1 LDALAFLL
9 KYDPSTA
16 PMEKASK
23 FWNAAE
29 KLSDPQE
36 AADLKKTIIN
46 EYINLLSIFLYTTN
60 YYIIS
65 PTSCSYAELLRAG
78 DSSFGS
84 ALVGITSSASFFAA
98 FFFSFWLKQRLSF
111 KIALILSAVAP
122 ILGNFLYAY
131 ALTLESLNVAYIGRL
146 LVGFGSAEVCNR
158 QFIAL
163 SIDKT
168 RVTSACARFV
178 AASAIGMSAGP
189 FFAAI
194 IDKYSDHDLNVD
206 LPILGGLI
214 INHTTGPGWL
224 MLVLYVFY
232 LLLVVFTFEDPIN
245 IYKLPAPILERDS
258 TSGTPARKQHNKDFS
273 NCESVDTPV
282 PKITI
287 DTQDDENFALLD
299 GVEGGY
305 GATGESPPPSPT
317 SSTSSTSS
325 VNPWVEKLHTFLTFP
340 QAVARS
346 YRFYASTI
354 SANKTFCVTLL
365 LFALI
370 ELTDEVLIN
379 SVSIITRRYFRWHGS
394 SAGMFAA
401 ALGILVLPANYV
413 VDRMCNTRFDER
425 VVMRFML
432 YLCIVGAIFTLNFQV
447 LLGISTSYTTHSVV
461 PGDLNSDPVNMK
473 FPASQHVRHLYDG
486 DFGIYQYVIG
496 VSWVFC
502 STIMLEGVVTSLM
515 AKSAPSRLES
525 SFLNAGLL
533 ATLLGTVGRVVGDS
547 FIVIAGYLH
556 SFEGL
561 DFVNGLLVLTL
572 LVLVIGLHHT
582 QSNYYYLLA

>member
-1 LDALAFLL
+1 MDALSFLL

-16 PMEKASK
+16 PIEKASK
-23 FWNAAE
+23 FWSADN
-29 KLSDPQE
+29 KLSDAQE
-36 AADLKKTIIN
+36 AAALKQNVVN

-84 ALVGITSSASFFAA
+84 ALVGATSSSAFFAA
-98 FFFSFWLKQRLSF
+98 FFFSFWLKQKLSF
-111 KIALILSAVAP
+111 KVALVLSAMAP

-131 ALTLESLNVAYIGRL
+131 ALTLELLNAAYIGRL
-146 LVGFGSAEVCNR
+146 LVGLGSAEVCNR

-163 SIDKT
+163 SIEKT

-189 FFAAI
+189 LFAAI
-194 IDKYSDHDLNVD
+194 IDKYSDHDMTVD
-206 LPILGGLI
+206 VPIFGGLV

-224 MLVLYVFY
+224 MALLYVIH
-232 LLLVVFTFEDPIN
+232 LLLVLFTFEEPIN
-245 IYKLPAPILERDS
+245 IYNLPAPKIERDS
-258 TSGTPARKQHNKDFS
+258 TTGSPARKQHSKDVS

-287 DTQDDENFALLD
+287 DTQDENFALLD

-305 GATGESPPPSPT
+305 GTTAGSPPSPT

-325 VNPWVEKLHTFLTFP
+325 LNPWVEKLHALLNFP

-354 SANKTFCVTLL
+354 SSNKTFCVTLL
-365 LFALI
+365 LFGLI

-401 ALGILVLPANYV
+401 TLGIFVLPANYV
-413 VDRMCNTRFDER
+413 IDRLCATRFDER
-425 VVMRFML
+425 TVMRFTL
-432 YLCIVGAIFTLNFQV
+432 YLCVVGVIFTLNFQV
-447 LLGISTSYTTHSVV
+447 LLGFSTSYTTHLVV
-461 PGDLNSDPVNMK
+461 PGDLNENPVNEK
-473 FPASQHVRHLYDG
+473 YPASEHVRHVYDG
-486 DFGIYQYVIG
+486 EFGVYQYVIG
-496 VSWVFC
+496 VSWIFC
-502 STIMLEGVVTSLM
+502 GTIMLEGVVTSLM

-525 SFLNAGLL
+525 SFVNAGLL
-533 ATLLGTVGRVVGDS
+533 ASLIGTVGRVVGDS
-547 FIVIAGYLH
+547 FVVTAGYLH

-572 LVLVIGLHHT
+572 LVLVVGLHHT